1 VVKRKVTRN
10 GTERVSKISTNYST
24 RHKNQKM
31 QTPTPDRRPSS
42 ITSSQALGQAIC
54 QVLGL
59 DGNKI
64 SKMTIELNPGEVA
77 SIQVVHCLSELDAK
91 GIVGAISKYTLEP
104 KSCAVSEVEGK

>member
-1 VVKRKVTRN
+1 MNR
-10 GTERVSKISTNYST
+10 ISTDSLIQ
-24 RHKNQKM
+24 HENQKM
-31 QTPTPDRRPSS
+31 QTPNSEHRSS
-42 ITSSQALGQAIC
+42 AITTSQALGQAIC

-59 DGNKI
+59 DGNRI
-64 SKMTIELNPGEVA
+64 SRMTIDLNPGEVA